1 MVFNGSG
8 AAEIF
13 EAQRTARA
21 RASPATSARSSW
33 TSDDLEVI
41 DVNALG
47 NTDTAIVNDLSGTDV
62 AKIDVDQAGTLGGAT
77 GDGQADTVIV
87 NGTNGADIIDVFGAG
102 TSVSVV
108 GLAAQVASPTPRGRT
123 TPSPSTPWA
132 ATTASRHHAARRRDQ
147 VDDRRRR
154 GRRSTARLAG
164 RRLDPRRR

>member
-13 EAQRTARA
+13 EVSATARA
-21 RASPATSARSSW
+21 HARNIG
-33 TSDDLEVI
+33 TIVMELDDLEVI

-77 GDGQADTVIV
+77 GTVADSVIV
-87 NGTNGADIIDVFGAG
+87 NGTNNADSIDVFGAG

-108 GLAAQVASPTPRGRT
+108 RLAAQVEHRQRRGGDRRPRRQHPGRRR
-123 TPSPSTPWA
+123 PRQ
-132 ATTASRHHAARRRDQ
+132 RHRLRRRDQ

-154 GRRSTARLAG
+154 GRRSAARLAG